1 MIIAVKSANNTIQF
15 AGAFKNR
22 FISRFGQT
30 QIAHV

>member
-1 MIIAVKSANNTIQF
+1 MIVAIKSANDPIQF

-22 FISRFGQT
+22 FVSRFGQT